1 MQSVDTNVLARYVL
15 ADDPKQTPIARR
27 VIAEGVYVTLTVALE
42 TSWLL
47 GSRAALDRSRIVEV
61 FESLLET
68 DSIQF
73 EGEDHLHWALERY
86 RNGADLADLVHII
99 ASRRTDGFAT
109 FEKSMAKRAGTGC
122 PVPVFV
128 LS

>member
-1 MQSVDTNVLARYVL
+1 MRSVDTNVLARYVL

-27 VIAEGVYVTLTVALE
+27 VIAEGAYVTLTVALE

-47 GSRAALDRSRIVEV
+47 GSRAALDRPRIIKV

-68 DSIQF
+68 DSIHF

-86 RNGADLADLVHII
+86 RRGADLADMVHLI
-99 ASRRTDGFAT
+99 ASRRTDGFVT
-109 FEKSMAKRAGTGC
+109 FEKSMAKKAGSDS
-122 PVPVFV
+122 PLPIEI
-128 LS
+128 LA